1 MNLHKNL
8 EQISFLL
15 GKWKGNGKGFYP
27 TIKDFEYEEE
37 ISFTHVGKPFLIYSQ
52 KTWKKDENK
61 TPLHQE
67 FGYFKSPKEGIVEFL
82 NVQPTGIT
90 EIYEGIVKGKTII
103 LDSSSISR
111 TSSAKSP
118 HVLKTQRIFTLNSDT
133 LSYTFDMETEKQ
145 KMQNHLVCSM
155 KKVE

>member
-1 MNLHKNL
+1 MHKNV

-15 GKWKGNGKGFYP
+15 GTWKGSGKGVYP

-37 ISFTHVGKPFLIYSQ
+37 ITFTHCGKPFLIYSQ

-67 FGYFKSPKEGIVEFL
+67 FGYFRCPKEGVVEFL

-90 EIYEGIVKGKTII
+90 EIYEGIVKNKTII
-103 LDSSSISR
+103 LDSTSITR

-118 HVLKTQRIFTLNSDT
+118 HAVKTQRIFTLNKNV
-133 LSYTFDMETEKQ
+133 LNYTFDMETTNT
-145 KMQNHLVCSM
+145 KMENHLICSL
-155 KKVE
+155 KKVEE